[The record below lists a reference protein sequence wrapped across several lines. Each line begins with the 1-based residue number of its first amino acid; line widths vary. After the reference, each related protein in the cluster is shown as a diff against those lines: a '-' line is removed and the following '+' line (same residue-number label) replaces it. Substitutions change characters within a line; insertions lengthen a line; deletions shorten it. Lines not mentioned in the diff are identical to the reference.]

1 MAFDF
6 KPAVRK
12 DLHTMVMIGG
22 MSSSGKT
29 YSAMRLAKG
38 LAGDKRFAVIDTE
51 ASRALHYAK
60 DANGVG
66 FDFDHMDFSPYD
78 EKGNLLGFTPER
90 YADAI
95 EAADRAGYPVIVV
108 DSFSH
113 VWEGVGGVLEMQEAE
128 MHRRA
133 DGDVAKMERVRGA
146 SWIMPKAQHRKMFQ
160 RFMQLRAHLILCVRA
175 KEVADFLMKDARRK
189 SKIRRSDLGYDFAC
203 DKDAIFEM
211 TSVLLLES
219 GSRGAPTHIKVS
231 DEHLMCFP
239 EGRQITEESG
249 RMLARWAAGEN
260 MDEARRKLLEAAR
273 NAAADGKEAFKTWWA
288 KVPRE
293 DRAAV
298 QPIMDELA
306 EKARKADERAATS
319 DPFAEDEPAGPSR
332 LAEILDALKPAKTV
346 AHIDAILAMHEEAV
360 EALSDEDRATLDGQV
375 RALRG
380 VMEDA

>member
-6 KPAVRK
+6 KPAVRN
-12 DLHTMVMIGG
+12 DLHTMIMIAGA
-22 MSSSGKT
+22 SASGKT

-66 FDFDHMDFSPYD
+66 FDFDHADFSPYD
-78 EKGNLLGFTPER
+78 ANGALLGFTPER
-90 YADAI
+90 YADAV
-95 EAADRAGYPVIVV
+95 EAADRAGYPVVV
-108 DSFSH
+108 IDSGSH
-113 VWEGVGGVLEMQEAE
+113 LWEGVGGILEIQEE
-128 MHRRA
+128 ELHRRSG
-133 DGDVAKMERVRGA
+133 GDASKMERVRGA
-146 SWIMPKAQHRKMFQ
+146 SWIVPKSRLRK
-160 RFMQLRAHLILCVRA
+160 FMQRMMQVRAHLIICVRA
-175 KEVADFLMKDARRK
+175 KELPDFLANDARRK
-189 SKIRRSDLGYDFAC
+189 SKFRRKDLPWEPAF

-211 TSVLLLES
+211 TSVLLLEA

-249 RMLARWAAGEN
+249 KMLARWAAGQN

-273 NAAADGKEAFKTWWA
+273 NAAAGGKEAFKAWWA
-288 KVPRE
+288 DVPRE

-306 EKARKADERAATS
+306 DKARKADERAAAS
-319 DPFAEDEPAGPSR
+319 DPFADDEPAAPSA
-332 LAEILDALKPAKTV
+332 LPDILEALKPAKAP
-346 AHIDAILAMHEEAV
+346 AHIDAILAMHEDAI
-360 EALSDEDRATLDGQV
+360 ASLSDEDRATLDGEV
-375 RALRG
+375 RAMRG
-380 VMEDA
+380 VMEPA